1 MGRQDEGDQ
10 RMEHT
15 GMKHQ
20 NARLYDHLRTGRR
33 VTALSA
39 WQVLGIA
46 RLSARVY
53 DLRSPA
59 IGANVRS
66 QWREVTNRWGEMC
79 RVKEYFMDGELK
91 QGELL

>member
-1 MGRQDEGDQ
+1 
-10 RMEHT
+10 MEHT

-46 RLSARVY
+46 RVSARVF
-53 DLRSPA
+53 DLRA
-59 IGANVRS
+59 MGVAVRS
-66 QWREVTNRWGEMC
+66 QWREVTNRWGETC
-79 RVKEYFMDGELK
+79 RVKEYFMDGELT
-91 QGELL
+91 QGDLL